1 MNTIEY
7 FKLQAKNLHRD
18 FKTKTPVVDKTT
30 TAFLYEYN
38 PKYFDVEMVIADFDI
53 DEKDFTLMNAQHVIA
68 KITNFGNWGE
78 LLKAE
83 PAELE
88 LAKLLYDYQNKVDLV
103 GWQFYIAETQAM
115 NTVLL
120 DAEIQVDIF
129 KKMVIEENI
138 FDDMEIESYLLN
150 PREIQ
155 INNSERDQTSKI
167 RALNNEDD
175 WTTREVIIKDKQK
188 YLDENYPFGDV
199 PKLTDKKTCLHCG
212 KIITVGDY
220 KVFIDDLDSELIFC
234 PNAPKCDGTVIDW
247 LPVDYQKPK

>member
-1 MNTIEY
+1 MDTIDY

-30 TAFLYEYN
+30 TAFLYEYT
-38 PKYFDVEMVIADFDI
+38 PKYFDVEMVIGDFDI
-53 DEKDFTLMNAQHVIA
+53 DEESFTLMNAQHVIA
-68 KITNFGNWGE
+68 KIANFDKWGE

-88 LAKLLYDYQNKVDLV
+88 LAKLLYDYQNRVDLI
-103 GWQFYIAETQAM
+103 GWQFYIADAQSM
-115 NTVLL
+115 NQEEL

-138 FDDMEIESYLLN
+138 FDYMEIKSYLLKHH
-150 PREIQ
+150 ELQ
-155 INNSERDQTSKI
+155 ISNFERDRTSKN
-167 RALNNEDD
+167 RALNKKKD
-175 WTTREVIIKDKQK
+175 WTTKEVIIKDKQK
-188 YLDENYPFGDV
+188 YLDENYPFGEI
-199 PKLTDKKTCLHCG
+199 PKLTDKKSCIHCG
-212 KIITVGDY
+212 NIITVDDY

-247 LPVDYQKPK
+247 LPVDFQKSR